1 MHKYTTLLS
10 KTTLFKVKNVIFV
23 NKFLFLLLSL
33 RMDMEK
39 TLQQIKDM
47 LGRSESCDV
56 IAHCDY
62 IIEKEDNGENKK
74 YIAQLFYL
82 RGNAYRQLGEW
93 GKAMSSWLEASERDP
108 ESPAKQAYAHALEIL
123 DFYNHDLYNP

>member
-1 MHKYTTLLS
+1 MYCLRLA
-10 KTTLFKVKNVIFV
+10 LILPV
-23 NKFLFLLLSL
+23 N
-33 RMDMEK
+33 MEK
-39 TLQQIKDM
+39 TLQQIKEM
-47 LGRSESCDV
+47 LGRSESRDV

-62 IIEKEDNGENKK
+62 IIDKEDNEENKK
-74 YIAQLFYL
+74 YIAQLYYL

-93 GKAMSSWLEASERDP
+93 GKAMSSWLEATERDP

>member
-1 MHKYTTLLS
+1 MIKEET
-10 KTTLFKVKNVIFV
+10 I
-23 NKFLFLLLSL
+23 
-33 RMDMEK
+33 
-39 TLQQIKDM
+39 QQIREM
-47 LGRSESCDV
+47 LSRSESRDV

-62 IIEKEDNGENKK
+62 IIEKEDNENNKK
-74 YIAQLFYL
+74 MVAQLFYL

-93 GKAMSSWLEASERDP
+93 GNAMSSYLDATARDP